1 MYGVGEKVYYC
12 RQDPYVVI
20 PCTVISDAEYHKRA
34 NNSMMNGGNTVWSNK
49 YIFLECL
56 DRNETIAIRTD
67 SEDIENIL
75 NTQTE
80 AYKRLYNLID
90 KCIERLNQDVMS
102 CRVMIDRH
110 TKLKDSIRGKFI
122 RG

>member
-1 MYGVGEKVYYC
+1 
-12 RQDPYVVI
+12 
-20 PCTVISDAEYHKRA
+20 
-34 NNSMMNGGNTVWSNK
+34 MMNGGNTVWSDK
-49 YIFLECL
+49 HIFLECL
-56 DRNETIAIRTD
+56 DRNETLAIRTD

-75 NTQTE
+75 NTQTG

-102 CRVMIDRH
+102 CQVMIDRY
-110 TKLKDSIRGKFI
+110 TKLKDSIRSKFI